1 MPRLMPPRPQIFNA
15 VSNPAAVPRPFII
28 NHRLLHS
35 RDSRILPPFQMHQR
49 PPRVTL
55 LRDVFHSLAGTWTL
69 NRRLQSE
76 HTAEPSGTCTGTAT
90 FTVTQP
96 SPVLDS
102 DGSLNLA
109 DAQLLYHEQ
118 GEFEMFQNPSSRG
131 GPIPKF
137 TFSRKYIW
145 RLQATDNTH
154 TISVWFTK
162 PGTDTID
169 YLFHKIDVPSDH
181 NIGPTSTDT
190 MTMTI
195 HGAGGHL
202 CVEDFYSSSYEFH
215 LNQNETDATP
225 RLASFTT
232 THEVRGPKKDQL
244 IETSFKRK

>member
-1 MPRLMPPRPQIFNA
+1 MPRLKPRLLGA
-15 VSNPAAVPRPFII
+15 LSYSSAALNPSTI
-28 NHRLLHS
+28 NRRRLLHNPNPNL
-35 RDSRILPPFQMHQR
+35 LPPFHMQQHSS
-49 PPRVTL
+49 RVTL
-55 LRDVFHSLAGTWTL
+55 LRDVFHSLAGTWAL
-69 NRRLQSE
+69 HRKLQSE
-76 HTAEPSGTCTGTAT
+76 HAAEPSGTCTGTAA

-102 DGSLNLA
+102 DGTLNLA

-118 GEFEMFQNPSSRG
+118 GEFEMFQISSTQG

-145 RLQATDNTH
+145 RLQTTDDTH

-169 YLFHKIDVPSDH
+169 YLFHKIDVPSDQS
-181 NIGPTSTDT
+181 ID
-190 MTMTI
+190 TMTI

-202 CVEDFYSSSYEFH
+202 CVEDFYSSSYQFH
-215 LNQNETDATP
+215 LDQNDTDATP
-225 RLASFTT
+225 TLASFNT

-244 IETSFKRK
+244 IETSFTRQ